1 VAAPELHT
9 PSTWT
14 FGTSKQRFSSGFS
27 TIFMH
32 NTLAFPNGL
41 SVPGAPAGPQR
52 LDKYDQSHGPIG
64 YGDSEESTDLD
75 QSIVFS
81 VFLIFTGAATLATA
95 ALYARQSLIV
105 AYIVLGMAFGPSAL
119 GLINDVALL
128 QELSHVGVVFL
139 LFLLGLNLHPQ
150 DLWHMFRKATVVTL
164 VSSALFAGLG
174 MSTAWLFGYSLADS
188 LIVGAAMMFSSTII
202 GLKLLPSTV
211 LHHQHTGEIIISV
224 LLLQDLVA
232 ILILLLLHGAAGDSD
247 GWHRAA
253 ALGLSLPGFMIFA
266 FGFSRFVLT
275 RLLARFDTIQE
286 YIFLLAIGWCLGM
299 AELSEALGLSPEI
312 GAFIAGIA
320 VATQPISRFIAESLR
335 PLRDFFLVVFF
346 FSLGAAFDLTAMQGV
361 LLPALTLALISLVV
375 KPLVFRKLWVLEG
388 ESEALSREVGVRLG
402 QISEFSLLIAVLATQ
417 SQVISIQTSYLIQL
431 ATLVTFIVS
440 SYFIV
445 LRYPTPIATSDRL
458 RRD

>member
-1 VAAPELHT
+1 
-9 PSTWT
+9 
-14 FGTSKQRFSSGFS
+14 
-27 TIFMH
+27 M
-32 NTLAFPNGL
+32 
-41 SVPGAPAGPQR
+41 
-52 LDKYDQSHGPIG
+52 
-64 YGDSEESTDLD
+64 D

-81 VFLIFTGAATLATA
+81 VFLIFTGAAALATA

-105 AYIVLGMAFGPSAL
+105 AYIFLGMLFGPSAL
-119 GLINDVALL
+119 GLIRDVALL
-128 QELSHVGVVFL
+128 QDLSHVGIVFL

-164 VSSALFAGLG
+164 VSSALFAALG
-174 MSTAWLFGYSLADS
+174 MATAWLFGYGFTEA

-232 ILILLLLHGAAGDSD
+232 ILILLLLHGAAGDGN
-247 GWHRAA
+247 GWQPAA
-253 ALGLSLPGFMIFA
+253 ALALTLPGILVFA
-266 FGFSRFVLT
+266 FGCSRFVVS
-275 RLLARFDTIQE
+275 RLLARFDTIQD
-286 YIFLLAIGWCLGM
+286 YIFLLAIGGCLGM

-346 FSLGAAFDLTAMQGV
+346 FSLGAAFELDSVQSV
-361 LLPALTLALISLVV
+361 LVPALVLALISLVV
-375 KPLVFRKLWVLEG
+375 KPLVFMKLWIYEG
-388 ESEALSREVGVRLG
+388 ESVSLAREVGIRLG
-402 QISEFSLLIAVLATQ
+402 QISEFSLLIAVLAAQ
-417 SQVISIQTSYLIQL
+417 SQVIGSQVSYLIQL
-431 ATLVTFIVS
+431 ATLITFIVS
-440 SYFIV
+440 SYIIV
-445 LRYPTPIATSDRL
+445 MYYPTPIATSERL

>member
-1 VAAPELHT
+1 LPSATAALRAA
-9 PSTWT
+9 
-14 FGTSKQRFSSGFS
+14 QRIEKHDRSFSA
-27 TIFMH
+27 T
-32 NTLAFPNGL
+32 
-41 SVPGAPAGPQR
+41 
-52 LDKYDQSHGPIG
+52 G
-64 YGDSEESTDLD
+64 YGDSEDVTGLD

-105 AYIVLGMAFGPSAL
+105 AYIFLGMAFGPSAL
-119 GLINDVALL
+119 GLIKDIALL
-128 QELSHVGVVFL
+128 QELSQVGVVFL

-174 MSTAWLFGYSLADS
+174 IWTAWLFDYSTAES

-224 LLLQDLVA
+224 LLLQDLIA
-232 ILILLLLHGAAGDSD
+232 IVILLVLHGMTGSSD

-253 ALGLSLPGFMIFA
+253 ALGLALPGFLIFA

-299 AELSEALGLSPEI
+299 AELSESLGLSP
-312 GAFIAGIA
+312 
-320 VATQPISRFIAESLR
+320 ESLR

-361 LLPALTLALISLVV
+361 LLPALVLALISLVV
-375 KPLVFRKLWVLEG
+375 KPVVFRKLWTFQG

-417 SQVISIQTSYLIQL
+417 SQVISMQTSYLIQL
-431 ATLVTFIVS
+431 ATLITFVVS
-440 SYFIV
+440 SYVIV
-445 LRYPTPIATSDRL
+445 LRYPTPIAISDRL